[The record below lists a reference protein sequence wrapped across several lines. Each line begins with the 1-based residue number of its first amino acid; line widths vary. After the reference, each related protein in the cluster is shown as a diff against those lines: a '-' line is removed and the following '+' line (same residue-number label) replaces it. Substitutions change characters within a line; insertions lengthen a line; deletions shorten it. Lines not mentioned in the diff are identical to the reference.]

1 MLFIS
6 NIFFSPLSVGA
17 FSFHKHQ
24 LKSFFQSG
32 RSASCDAEGCL
43 HTFQVFSQNC
53 LDEVNDCTQVH
64 LVHWIAHEHLVHT
77 KVLYVPERIVDE
89 VCAAK
94 VTKRFVVNRT
104 GSSRMSPSRRLSP
117 IHHGA
122 RQLLAPEQ
130 FSNSSCSLGNL
141 NPSGGRRLG
150 LKNSRGEELVP
161 GG

>member
-1 MLFIS
+1 MS
-6 NIFFSPLSVGA
+6 NIYVSPLPFGA
-17 FSFHKHQ
+17 FPFQKHQ
-24 LKSFFQSG
+24 LKSFFQPG
-32 RSASCDAEGCL
+32 HSASWDVEGCL
-43 HTFQVFSQNC
+43 NAFQVFSQNC

-89 VCAAK
+89 VCAAM
-94 VTKRFVVNRT
+94 VTKRFVVHRT

-117 IHHGA
+117 IHHWA

-141 NPSGGRRLG
+141 NPSSGRRLG